1 MWEERCKCKFLS
13 PLCIGRRIECQRH
26 SNTELRDV
34 VVEPAGQ
41 QESWSID
48 TNSRCLSV
56 LFHVI
61 KLPSKYISEA
71 SQTSCSYTHQYNS
84 SNIIHAHPESSIR
97 FNFNQ
102 RQINTQQN
110 VQIKSSVFIPA
121 IMYIVKIV
129 LCVWSL
135 LGVEQAYL
143 VFSSLIPS
151 RREWLYRLV
160 VSSIVRLLE

>member
-110 VQIKSSVFIPA
+110 VQIKSSVFISSH
-121 IMYIVKIV
+121 YVYSEDCT
-129 LCVWSL
+129 LCLEFVGGRTGLPHLLLIDSL
-135 LGVEQAYL
+135 SKGMFV
-143 VFSSLIPS
+143 
-151 RREWLYRLV
+151 
-160 VSSIVRLLE
+160 